1 MTELPFEEA
10 LRLCA
15 DEQTLDEYDALFKD
29 GITGRSYYLVD
40 GTQLLYR
47 TNDEIRRGGFEKW
60 LRAHQIRLRL
70 VEDVRARV
78 ASGKWHYRGRR
89 HIAARREAIPP
100 ETARVL
106 IPYERVDSGWTARV
120 EFQIMYWSLTVV
132 AQPST
137 QHEVDAW
144 MDNWV
149 NMHPGKK
156 QSEAVQQCMKR
167 TGATR
172 VEALAAHRKLPET
185 KRNSRGRPK
194 KNPGM

>member
-15 DEQTLDEYDALFKD
+15 DEQTLAEYDALFKD

-106 IPYERVDSGWTARV
+106 IPYQRVDSGWTARV
-120 EFQIMYWSLTVV
+120 EFQIMYWGLTVV

-137 QHEVDAW
+137 QQEIDAW
-144 MDNWV
+144 MDNFA
-149 NMHPGKK
+149 NMQPGGIIDK
-156 QSEAVQQCMKR
+156 QSYAVQQCMKR
-167 TGATR
+167 MGATR
-172 VEALAAHRKLPET
+172 VEALATL
-185 KRNSRGRPK
+185 
-194 KNPGM
+194 